1 MPRSEPMLVL
11 GVTGGI
17 GSGKS
22 TVARLF
28 GKLGARVLDADELAH
43 EVMKP
48 GKLAARK
55 IVDAFGED
63 ILNPDDSIH
72 RKKLAD
78 RVFND
83 PEALADLEAIVH
95 PRVIRVIRE
104 KMKRLRRNR
113 RVHVVIL
120 DVPLLFE
127 SGSEKLAD
135 HVVVVNTPPEL
146 ARARLRGRGMSEE
159 EITRRSAAQMDPS
172 AKVALADF
180 VIDNSGGLD
189 KTRRQVSEL
198 WLQLVNTRRRQRA

>member
-1 MPRSEPMLVL
+1 MVIL
-11 GVTGGI
+11 GLTGAM

-22 TVARLF
+22 TAARLF

-43 EVMKP
+43 EVMRP

-55 IVDAFGED
+55 IVNAFGD
-63 ILNPDDSIH
+63 DVLNPDESIH

-83 PEALADLEAIVH
+83 PEALATLEAIVH
-95 PRVIRVIRE
+95 PRVIRVVKERL
-104 KMKRLRRNR
+104 KRLARNR
-113 RVHVVIL
+113 RVRMVVL

-127 SGSEKLAD
+127 SGMDQFVD
-135 HVVVVNTPPEL
+135 HTVVVNTPPEV
-146 ARARLRGRGMSEE
+146 ARARLRARGMSEE
-159 EITRRSAAQMDPS
+159 EITRRSAAQLDPS

-180 VIDNSGGLD
+180 VIDNSGGLE

-198 WLQLVNTRRRQRA
+198 WLQLVNTRRRRLRA